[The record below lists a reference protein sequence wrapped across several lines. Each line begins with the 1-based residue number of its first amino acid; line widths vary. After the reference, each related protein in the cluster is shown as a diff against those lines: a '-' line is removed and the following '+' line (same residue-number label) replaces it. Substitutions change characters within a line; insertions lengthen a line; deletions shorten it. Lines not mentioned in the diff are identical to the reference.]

1 MVDIAAPLKSHQVE
15 VLRWVEA
22 GCPDADMPGDGAK
35 HTARALQGRRLVTV
49 SRRDGRWS
57 AALTE
62 RGRYYLDNGRYP
74 VVTGTAIATARTL
87 PENSSTQP
95 ASGGG
100 GRQPTTRPSVI
111 QEATALIER
120 LQTNGGTVVVSDPD
134 TDKRAS
140 YRRAIHAAKQHKLV
154 PVGCDLRRT
163 GRNTGDLVIRLY
175 SAAQPYDTDWNRLR
189 LNQGD
194 IRIPPPAD
202 YSALEQDPTNLQ
214 VAPESIPRVIG
225 LLHTLD
231 HAGADRK
238 CRVGVDRTTKNPKPF
253 LKFGSARRSL
263 DIFEEHDQVPHVLTA
278 DERRTRRL
286 RPWADIPEFDKV
298 ATGRLRLEVR
308 KSQSGQRLAWRDT
321 ATKSLKQQAVRIVA
335 DIIKAIKEQEQI
347 SAAFR
352 QREKERQA
360 AARLAVCQGNR
371 PARFGKRPTE
381 KDPHHGHLAGGPL
394 HSASGL
400 EKRASGNAGTALQAD
415 STRRCIGCR
424 HARNAGDDAGG
435 GRIPTTCRVPGRA
448 SCLAP
453 RPCRS
458 PLAAPVMGSPPYR
471 LPCLGMREPVSA
483 RMIDGHLVRTG
494 SGDRAREDKNVGRGA
509 VSPCPGMRSAAA
521 T

>member
-74 VVTGTAIATARTL
+74 AVGGTAMATVRIF
-87 PENSSTQP
+87 PESSSTQA
-95 ASGGG
+95 ASSGK
-100 GRQPTTRPSVI
+100 GRQPTARPSVI

-120 LQTNGGTVVVSDPD
+120 LQTDGGTVVVSDPD
-134 TDKRAS
+134 TDTRAS

-154 PVGCDLRRT
+154 PVGYDLRHT

-194 IRIPPPAD
+194 IRIPSPAD

-231 HAGADRK
+231 RAGADRK
-238 CRVGVDRTTKNPKPF
+238 CRVGVDLSTKNPKPF
-253 LKFGSARRSL
+253 LKFGGARRSL
-263 DIFEEHDQVPHVLTA
+263 DIFEEYDQVPHLLTA
-278 DERRTRRL
+278 DERRTKRL

-308 KSQSGQRLAWRDT
+308 KSQSGQRLTWRDT
-321 ATKSLKQQAVRIVA
+321 AAKSLEQQAVRIVA
-335 DIIKAIKEQEQI
+335 DIIKAIEEQEQI

-360 AARLAVCQGNR
+360 AARLAEQQAAEER
-371 PARFGKRPTE
+371 RRRDIERRARWEHAITKARR
-381 KDPHHGHLAGGPL
+381 LAVEE
-394 HSASGL
+394 H
-400 EKRASGNAGTALQAD
+400 RRTTFNTAMQQW
-415 STRRCIGCR
+415 
-424 HARNAGDDAGG
+424 RNAAEMRTFCDALEH
-435 GRIPTTCRVPGRA
+435 A
-448 SCLAP
+448 
-453 RPCRS
+453 
-458 PLAAPVMGSPPYR
+458 
-471 LPCLGMREPVSA
+471 SA
-483 RMIDGHLVRTG
+483 RQTDSNSELTAWLAWA
-494 SGDRAREDKNVGRGA
+494 RARADEIDPTVGKSALTTVALTIEPSPEDLRPHLNGW
-509 VSPCPGMRSAAA
+509 SPHRPVKE
-521 T
+521 